1 MSDPF
6 RRFNGLTYRDIQA
19 KLERDGLDPEQV
31 GRTMTEIRAHRSQRA
46 NAKRQR
52 QQSNKQ
58 WGEVIQTLQHE
69 RRIVRGMVRY
79 KTRVPAPERDDFVE
93 QYMKMLDTL
102 YERLQSKRRLDY
114 ALPEH
119 SHWTDYVPD
128 KIKQA
133 FIHAA
138 DMVPVRDRAKFK
150 TPFQRISPP
159 ALTDL
164 RRARLLRYTRATLE
178 AVITRQEA
186 DPDDIKAQRKEWLLR
201 EAIKRIN
208 DLPFNA
214 HVPNH
219 WADMVR
225 DVMQE
230 NDDGEMVM
238 AIKAKPTQRMKR
250 AKENPQAL
258 VPASL
263 KDEMKKNEKY
273 IRKLDEMTI
282 KQPLNVTLAKLLR
295 DPTKTSE

>member
-6 RRFNGLTYRDIQA
+6 RRFNGLTYPAIQA
-19 KLERDGLDPEQV
+19 KLERDGLTQDQIAVAIAEL
-31 GRTMTEIRAHRSQRA
+31 RAHRSQQA
-46 NAKRQR
+46 NLKRQR

-58 WGEVIQTLQHE
+58 WSEVIQTLQHE
-69 RRIVRGMVRY
+69 RRIVRGMMRY
-79 KTRVPAPERDDFVE
+79 KTKTPAPERDDFVA

-102 YERLQSKRRLDY
+102 YEKLQSKRRLDH

-119 SHWTDYVPD
+119 GHWVDYVPD

-133 FIHAA
+133 FTQAA

-178 AVITRQEA
+178 AVIAKQEV
-186 DPDDIKAQRKEWLLR
+186 DPDDNKAQRKEWLLR

-225 DVMQE
+225 DVFLE
-230 NDDGEMVM
+230 NDDGEMVTVV
-238 AIKAKPTQRMKR
+238 KAKPTKRMQL
-250 AKENPQAL
+250 AKDNPQAL
-258 VPASL
+258 LPGRINE
-263 KDEMKKNEKY
+263 EMKGNEQY
-273 IRKLDEMTI
+273 LRKLDVMTVR
-282 KQPLNVTLAKLLR
+282 QPLTQTVTNLLNVTK
-295 DPTKTSE
+295 KQGE